1 MRPETLRRFKSWEGM
16 LFAILLVVIVYSSIE
31 TPGYLTVQNQVNLM
45 QLGIE
50 KAIITLAMA
59 FVIICGEIDLSVAS
73 VMGLSAVVVAVMA
86 NNGYPVEVAVVVA
99 LITGVVCGLING
111 FLVAVVGLPALVA
124 TLAGLIGYR
133 GLAYI
138 LIEDKSVGG
147 FPDWFNA
154 AGQSSFIGP
163 LTLGIVVWIVLAVG
177 AVVLLHRMGYGRRV
191 YVVGNSKDVAR
202 FSGVRVRRVKFSIFV
217 MSALAAALAGLLY
230 AARLGAVRG
239 STGFGFELD
248 IITVVLL
255 GGVSVF
261 GGSGTM
267 VGVIL
272 STLLVLQLRNALTL
286 IDITGNMQ
294 AGIVGLLLIL
304 SVLVPNLVG
313 DVRERLRRRQYERA
327 ATGPPPAARSEGS
340 LPG

>member
-1 MRPETLRRFKSWEGM
+1 M
-16 LFAILLVVIVYSSIE
+16 LFGILAIVVIYSSIE

-73 VMGLSAVVVAVMA
+73 VMGLAAVVVSVMA
-86 NNGYPVEVAVVVA
+86 NNGYPIEVGILAALVV
-99 LITGVVCGLING
+99 GVLCGLING

-124 TLAGLIGYR
+124 TLAGLIGFR

-138 LIEDKSVGG
+138 LIEDQSLGG
-147 FPDWFNA
+147 FPEWFNN
-154 AGQSSFIGP
+154 AGQDQLVGP
-163 LTLGIVVWIVLAVG
+163 FTLGIMLWIVLAVG
-177 AVVLLHRMGYGRRV
+177 AVILLHRSGFGRRIF
-191 YVVGNSKDVAR
+191 VVGNSKEVAR
-202 FSGVRVRRVKFSIFV
+202 FSGVRVRRVKFTIFI
-217 MSALAAALAGLLY
+217 MSALAASLAGVLY

-239 STGFGFELD
+239 STGQGFELD

-272 STLLVLQLRNALTL
+272 SSLLVLQLRNALTL

-313 DVRERLRRRQYERA
+313 DVRERLRRREYERA
-327 ATGPPPAARSEGS
+327 AAGPPAAHADGS
-340 LPG
+340 TTS

>member
-1 MRPETLRRFKSWEGM
+1 M
-16 LFAILLVVIVYSSIE
+16 LLGILLIVVVYSSIQ
-31 TPGYLTVQNQVNLM
+31 TPGYLTVQNQVNLL

-50 KAIITLAMA
+50 KAIVTLAMA

-73 VMGLSAVVVAVMA
+73 VMGLSAVVVAVLSSHGVPIEIA
-86 NNGYPVEVAVVVA
+86 IVAA
-99 LITGVVCGLING
+99 LLTGVVCGLLNG

-138 LIEDKSVGG
+138 LIEDKSIGG
-147 FPDWFNA
+147 FADWFDRG
-154 AGQSSFIGP
+154 GQQSLVGP
-163 LTLGIVVWIVLAVG
+163 LTLSIILWVVLAIG
-177 AVVLLHRMGYGRRV
+177 AVILLHRSGFGRYV

-202 FSGVRVRRVKFSIFV
+202 YSGVRVARIKFAVFV
-217 MSALAAALAGLLY
+217 MSGLVAALAGVLY

-239 STGFGFELD
+239 STGQGFELD

-261 GGSGTM
+261 GGSGSM
-267 VGVIL
+267 FGVIL
-272 STLLVLQLRNALTL
+272 STLLVLNLRNGLTL
-286 IDITGNMQ
+286 INITGNMQ

-313 DVRERLRRRQYERA
+313 DVRERLRRREYERG
-327 ATGPPPAARSEGS
+327 ATAPPAARTSSPPSG
-340 LPG
+340 

>member
-1 MRPETLRRFKSWEGM
+1 
-16 LFAILLVVIVYSSIE
+16 
-31 TPGYLTVQNQVNLM
+31 
-45 QLGIE
+45 
-50 KAIITLAMA
+50 
-59 FVIICGEIDLSVAS
+59 
-73 VMGLSAVVVAVMA
+73 
-86 NNGYPVEVAVVVA
+86 
-99 LITGVVCGLING
+99 
-111 FLVAVVGLPALVA
+111 VAVVGLPALVA

-147 FPDWFNA
+147 FADRLDR
-154 AGQSSFIGP
+154 AGQQAIVGP
-163 LTLGIVVWIVLAVG
+163 LTLGILIWIVLAVV
-177 AVVLLHRMGYGRRV
+177 AVIVLHRSGFGRYV
-191 YVVGNSKDVAR
+191 FVVGNSKDVAR
-202 FSGVRVRRVKFSIFV
+202 FSGVRVRRIKFSVFI
-217 MSALAAALAGLLY
+217 MSAVAAALAGVLY

-239 STGFGFELD
+239 STGQGFELD

-286 IDITGNMQ
+286 INVTGNMQ

-313 DVRERLRRRQYERA
+313 DVRERLRRREYERSA
-327 ATGPPPAARSEGS
+327 AGPPAARADGS
-340 LPG
+340 TTS

>member
-1 MRPETLRRFKSWEGM
+1 MLSDVRHRLKSWEGM
-16 LFAILLVVIVYSSIE
+16 LLGILAIVVTYSWFT
-31 TPGYLTVQNQVNLM
+31 TPGYSDTQNQINLL

-50 KAIITLAMA
+50 KAIVTLAMA

-73 VMGLSAVVVAVMA
+73 VMGLAAVIVAVMS
-86 NNGYPVEVAVVVA
+86 NNGVPIEIAIIAAILVGA
-99 LITGVVCGLING
+99 LCGLING

-133 GLAYI
+133 GLAFI
-138 LIEDKSVGG
+138 LIEDKSIGG
-147 FPDWFNA
+147 FADWFNRV
-154 AGQSSFIGP
+154 GQQSIVGP
-163 LTLGIVVWIVLAVG
+163 LTLGIMIWVVLAVI
-177 AVVLLHRMGYGRRV
+177 AVVLLHRSGFGRYL

-202 FSGVRVRRVKFSIFV
+202 FSGVRVARIKFAIFV
-217 MSALAAALAGLLY
+217 MSGTVAALAGVLY

-239 STGFGFELD
+239 STGQGFELD

-261 GGSGTM
+261 GGSGSM
-267 VGVIL
+267 FGVIL
-272 STLLVLQLRNALTL
+272 STLLVLNLRNGLTL
-286 IDITGNMQ
+286 INITGNMQ

-313 DVRERLRRRQYERA
+313 DVRERLRRREYERDA
-327 ATGPPPAARSEGS
+327 AGPPVARTSSPPSG
-340 LPG
+340 

>member
-1 MRPETLRRFKSWEGM
+1 MWAEARRRLKSWEGM
-16 LFAILLVVIVYSSIE
+16 LFGLLLIVVVYSSVL

-50 KAIITLAMA
+50 KAIVTLAMA

-73 VMGLSAVVVAVMA
+73 VMGLAAVVVAVMT
-86 NNGYPVEVAVVVA
+86 NNGYPIEVAILAA
-99 LITGVVCGLING
+99 LLVGALCGLLMG

-124 TLAGLIGYR
+124 TLAGLIGFR
-133 GLAYI
+133 GLAFI
-138 LIEDKSVGG
+138 LIEDQSLGD
-147 FPDWFNA
+147 FADWFNR
-154 AGQSSFIGP
+154 AGQQSLVGP
-163 LTLGIVVWIVLAVG
+163 LTLGIMLWIVLAVL
-177 AVVLLHRMGYGRRV
+177 AVIVLHRSGFGRTV
-191 YVVGNSKDVAR
+191 FVVGNSKDVAR
-202 FSGVRVRRVKFSIFV
+202 FSGVRVRRVKFSVFL
-217 MSALAAALAGLLY
+217 MSATAAALAGVLY

-239 STGFGFELD
+239 STGQGFELD

-286 IDITGNMQ
+286 IDVTGNMQ

-304 SVLVPNLVG
+304 SVLVPNIVG
-313 DVRERLRRRQYERA
+313 DVRERLRRREYERGA
-327 ATGPPPAARSEGS
+327 AGPPPVSAGGS
-340 LPG
+340 TTG